1 VLTIPKT
8 RPQVILTDSIP
19 QDPEYQGLRIVHV
32 QSDGDAAEA
41 FAANRYEFQH
51 QPADYTPIK
60 ATLCRKGVIGL
71 GQPQKERVVALLHP
85 TLKMFTD
92 LVRYDPANP
101 PAEDYHALQMKDA
114 HEKTQSDFK
123 GQKATNRD
131 LFRNYILEGIT
142 GGRPLFLPVI
152 SGWQSRAVF
161 DRTVF
166 VAFDEEDPNALYGLI
181 YLPKSPIMQADG
193 QTQTS
198 ALFAVAHSADA
209 VTRGALEKLTVTLE
223 VELNVDAPKAGQ
235 SFADRNGRGT
245 KKNRNL
251 VIALDVSAPLSELR
265 TRATEGTVFESRIAD
280 GRTTG
285 TSETATTNIVDLSTM
300 EQMLLNAVT
309 GGRLKPEQLKH
320 FHVDTLLPYA
330 QEFLQMLDDLFA
342 EHWPESSARQDT
354 FRRLYVHGWPFA
366 LKAIALA
373 YFESRSD
380 ELGPR
385 AAAVAARDP
394 SRPQEEV
401 FRERLEQ
408 ELVDAD
414 KIPEVPLD
422 ELKRRLAAIDWL
434 RYRKHWVDL
443 TGAKIGKD
451 GKRKT
456 FRLKSTGEEKVQ
468 GQAQNTAYIIN
479 AVKNKILSA
488 TWEELTSQVDASPK
502 GK

>member
-1 VLTIPKT
+1 
-8 RPQVILTDSIP
+8 
-19 QDPEYQGLRIVHV
+19 
-32 QSDGDAAEA
+32 
-41 FAANRYEFQH
+41 
-51 QPADYTPIK
+51 
-60 ATLCRKGVIGL
+60 
-71 GQPQKERVVALLHP
+71 
-85 TLKMFTD
+85 M
-92 LVRYDPANP
+92 
-101 PAEDYHALQMKDA
+101 
-114 HEKTQSDFK
+114 
-123 GQKATNRD
+123 
-131 LFRNYILEGIT
+131 
-142 GGRPLFLPVI
+142 
-152 SGWQSRAVF
+152 
-161 DRTVF
+161 
-166 VAFDEEDPNALYGLI
+166 I

-198 ALFAVAHSADA
+198 ALFAVAHSADG

-265 TRATEGTVFESRIAD
+265 TRATEGTVFEGRIAD

-320 FHVDTLLPYA
+320 FHVETLLPCA
-330 QEFLQMLDDLFA
+330 REFLQMLDELFA
-342 EHWPESSARQDT
+342 ESWPENTPPKQDT
-354 FRRLYVHGWPFA
+354 FRRLYVHGWPFT

-373 YFESRSD
+373 YFESRID

-385 AAAVAARDP
+385 AAAVAARNP
-394 SRPQEEV
+394 GRPQEEV

-408 ELVDAD
+408 ELAETD
-414 KIPEVPLD
+414 KVPEVPLN
-422 ELKRRLAAIDWL
+422 ELRRRLAAIDWL

-456 FRLKSTGEEKVQ
+456 IRLKSTGEEKVQ

-479 AVKNKILSA
+479 AVKNKILSD
-488 TWEELTSQVDASPK
+488 TWEELTSQVDAPLK